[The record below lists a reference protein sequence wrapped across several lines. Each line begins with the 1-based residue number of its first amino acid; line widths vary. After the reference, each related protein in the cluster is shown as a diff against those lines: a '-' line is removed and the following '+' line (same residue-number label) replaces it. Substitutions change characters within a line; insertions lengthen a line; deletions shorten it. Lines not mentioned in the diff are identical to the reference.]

1 MTEPTT
7 RIAIDLS
14 TGMTVERIVVPV
26 TLDHRYD
33 RGVSAA
39 VDIAERFDLPML
51 LVCVDL
57 GTGDSIDLDRRES
70 MDAACSALV
79 AAHPGVVVEDLILA
93 GAGDPAVALAARLEP
108 QDLVVLATE
117 AMDGPAGSFAQHLVG
132 NSNAPVLMF
141 GPAAALDSLVG
152 DVVVA
157 VDGSVLAERS
167 IPAAFGFA
175 SALGSNI
182 RLIEVVSNVVSD
194 HVRRLREKGERV
206 SENAYIR
213 DLATRLDDPRVSW
226 KVIHHDDPAIA
237 LSDAARNPDTAM
249 IVMSTHGRE
258 GFVAQ
263 VFSSV
268 ALETVRY
275 SRCPVLVQ
283 RPVAEPLTAIAG

>member
-1 MTEPTT
+1 MEPTT
-7 RIAIDLS
+7 RMTFDSS
-14 TGMTVERIVVPV
+14 TGMSVERIVVPV

-39 VDIAERFDLPML
+39 AALAERFDLPMR

-57 GTGDSIDLDRRES
+57 GTGDSVELERGASLEATRH
-70 MDAACSALV
+70 AVV
-79 AAHPGVVVEDLILA
+79 AAHPALEVDDLVLT
-93 GAGDPAVALAARLEP
+93 GAGDPAVALAGQLEDG
-108 QDLVVLATE
+108 DLVVLATE
-117 AMDGPAGSFAQHLVG
+117 AMEGPAGSFAQHLVG
-132 NSNAPVLMF
+132 NSSSPVLMF
-141 GPAAALDSLVG
+141 GPAADLGDLDG
-152 DVVVA
+152 DVMVA

-182 RLIEVVSNVVSD
+182 TLVEVVSSVVSD
-194 HVRRLREKGERV
+194 HVRRLKERGERV

-213 DLATRLDDPRVSW
+213 DLAERLDDRRVSW
-226 KVIHHDDPAIA
+226 KVVHHDDPALA
-237 LSDAARNPDTAM
+237 LSEAAREADAAM

-263 VFSSV
+263 VFNSI

-275 SRCPVLVQ
+275 SRCPVLVR
-283 RPVAEPLTAIAG
+283 RPVSEPLTAIAG

>member
-7 RIAIDLS
+7 RIALDLS
-14 TGMTVERIVVPV
+14 TGMTVERIVVPL

-33 RGVSAA
+33 RGVSVAA
-39 VDIAERFDLPML
+39 SLAERFGLPML
-51 LVCVDL
+51 FVCVDL
-57 GTGDSIDLDRRES
+57 GAGDSIDLDRRAL
-70 MDAACSALV
+70 MDAACGAFV
-79 AAHPGVVVEDLILA
+79 AAHPSIVVDDLVLTAID
-93 GAGDPAVALAARLEP
+93 DPAVALADHLES
-108 QDLVVLATE
+108 QDLVILATE
-117 AMDGPAGSFAQHLVG
+117 AMEGPAGSFAQHLVG
-132 NSNAPVLMF
+132 NSSSPVLMF
-141 GPAAALDSLVG
+141 GPAAAVGDLEG

-175 SALGSNI
+175 AALGSNV
-182 RLIEVVSNVVSD
+182 RLMEVVPRAVSE
-194 HVRRLREKGERV
+194 HVRRLRERGERV

-213 DLATRLDDPRVSW
+213 DLAARLDDTRVSW
-226 KVIHHDDPAIA
+226 MVIHHDDPAVA
-237 LSDAARNPDTAM
+237 LSEAARQADAAM

-263 VFSSV
+263 VFNSI

-283 RPVAEPLTAIAG
+283 RPVSEPLSAITG